1 VAVVLFSFDVSVVLG
16 INIYVCVLKAFAA
29 KQVKVLPEKRQRQN
43 NSSNIASK
51 SQEET
56 FSSFSPCRICLI
68 FLWPTYIA
76 WAFWAFAFHIYD
88 IAFFGNFLM
97 NLNVYRL
104 SDDHNFKRILG
115 ILIGFHWA
123 MLKLASASYI
133 DLIDRL

>member
-1 VAVVLFSFDVSVVLG
+1 
-16 INIYVCVLKAFAA
+16 
-29 KQVKVLPEKRQRQN
+29 
-43 NSSNIASK
+43 
-51 SQEET
+51 
-56 FSSFSPCRICLI
+56 
-68 FLWPTYIA
+68 
-76 WAFWAFAFHIYD
+76 
-88 IAFFGNFLM
+88 M